1 MREPGQ
7 LGVHGVHA
15 LQHAILVLEPEQE
28 AIQVVSHVQ
37 AVHLKLG
44 IVTVSFKCYDK
55 ALVKSFQICH
65 FS

>member
-1 MREPGQ
+1 M
-7 LGVHGVHA
+7 HGVHA
-15 LQHAILVLEPEQE
+15 LQHVILVLEPEQE

-44 IVTVSFKCYDK
+44 TVTVSLKCYDK
-55 ALVKSFQICH
+55 GLVKSFQICH